1 MNEKVHDVA
10 IIGGGIGGSITAAIL
25 ARNGVDVLLAEG
37 TPHPRFT
44 IGESTTPETSL
55 SLRLLA
61 TRYGVPEL
69 GNLSTYSNVQKIAPT
84 SGVKRNFCYVGHHI
98 GERARPHECA
108 QFPTFPQ
115 PLGPDMHYFRQ
126 DIDAYLFQ
134 VAVKYGATAKN
145 GTLIEDVEFHD
156 DLVQLRAADGSTFL
170 ARYVVDAGGRNALIP
185 TKLGLRDA
193 EPRFQTKTR
202 TIFTHMLGVLP
213 WEAVGPKKE
222 DHGMPSPFSEGTLHH
237 FFKGGWIW
245 IIPFNNHPQSVNPLC
260 SIGINLDIDSYPIHP
275 GISAEQEFWGIIKN
289 YPSIADQLRQARAVR
304 PFVSTGRTQFS
315 SKKIVGTRFCLLPH
329 AAEFVDPLYSTGMA
343 ITVNCINALAHRL
356 IEAAR
361 SGDYNTERFRYI
373 EEWTKKSFDVAD
385 DTIWC
390 TYESFSD
397 FRLFNAVLKMF
408 AIQQF
413 YTTTSPLETW
423 ARYLRTGNREVF
435 SRMEEHPR
443 RGAQCAD
450 FPEIREMVT
459 SITKEISTYKFGDQD
474 CADLTSAIYR
484 HIATCSDLVPPFL
497 KILDPDSR
505 LPIGRVTIPQIFR
518 FLFWFNFQA
527 PNHVRKQHVT
537 MQAMPLIIKEVVQS
551 WGHQVQQAGNAIW
564 PHLRDYVATWNRDWK
579 RSM

>member
-1 MNEKVHDVA
+1 MNENLHDVA

-37 TPHPRFT
+37 TPHPRFA
-44 IGESTTPETSL
+44 IGESTVPETSF

-61 TRYGVPEL
+61 ARYDVPEL
-69 GNLSTYSNVQKIAPT
+69 ANLSSYSSVQKIAPT
-84 SGVKRNFCYVGHHI
+84 SGIKRNFGYVGHRF

-108 QFPTFPQ
+108 QFFTAPP
-115 PLGPDMHYFRQ
+115 PMGPDMHYFRQ

-134 VAVKYGATAKN
+134 VAIKYGATAKN
-145 GTLIEDVEFHD
+145 GALIEDVEFCD
-156 DLVQLRAADGSTFL
+156 DLVRLCATDGSTFF

-185 TKLGLRDA
+185 SKLGLRDV

-213 WEAVGPKKE
+213 WEEVGPNKE
-222 DHGMPSPFSEGTLHH
+222 EHKMPSPFSEGTLHH

-245 IIPFNNHPQSVNPLC
+245 VIPFNNHPQSVNPLC
-260 SIGINLDIDSYPIHP
+260 SVGVNLDIDLYPIRP
-275 GISAEQEFWGIIKN
+275 GLSAEQEFWEIIES
-289 YPSIADQLRQARAVR
+289 YPSIAVQLRRARAVR

-315 SKKIVGTRFCLLPH
+315 SKQIVGTRFCLLPH

-343 ITVNCINALAHRL
+343 ITLNCINALSHRL

-361 SGDYNTERFRYI
+361 SGDYDTERFRYI

-385 DTIWC
+385 DIIWS

-397 FRLFNAVLKMF
+397 FQLFNAVFRMYIIQSF
-408 AIQQF
+408 YNAI
-413 YTTTSPLETW
+413 SPAETW

-435 SRMEEHPR
+435 FRMEEHPR
-443 RGAQCAD
+443 RGSQCAD

-459 SITKEISTYKFGDQD
+459 NIVKEVSSYKSGDQD
-474 CADLTSAIYR
+474 CVDSTSAIYR
-484 HIATCSDLVPPFL
+484 HVAACSDLFPPFW
-497 KILDPDSR
+497 KMLDPDSR
-505 LPIGRVTIPQIFR
+505 IPMGRLTTPRLFR
-518 FLFWFNFQA
+518 FLVWFDFQA
-527 PNHVRKQHVT
+527 PSHVRKQHLT
-537 MQAMPLIIKEVVQS
+537 MQIAPLVIKEVGQS
-551 WGHQVQQAGNAIW
+551 WGRQVRQSGNAIW